1 LSEIYQI
8 SIFSKF
14 RELKHIVTR
23 EMRRRLWIISSIH
36 TGEDT
41 AQILKNREGIERFMD
56 MDIVVA
62 DQIHGSN
69 IEIIDESGSRGWRD
83 RRSAV
88 RDCDSLITDV
98 RGDRK
103 GIDCRCLPFYL
114 RTYKCG
120 CGG

>member
-1 LSEIYQI
+1 MSEIYRFK
-8 SIFSKF
+8 IFSKF
-14 RELKHIVTR
+14 RELKHIVTKR
-23 EMRRRLWIISSIH
+23 DEEKALDNSLALH

-56 MDIVVA
+56 MDIGCRP
-62 DQIHGSN
+62 DTWSN

-98 RGDRK
+98 RGVSVGVLTAD
-103 GIDCRCLPFYL
+103 CLPIL
-114 RTYKCG
+114 ITTL
-120 CGG
+120 